1 MHKFHDIIPS
11 QEIFQGRVRFI
22 VFSVILCP
30 GNLPKDTRTWI
41 RKHAL
46 HGYAGDTARVE
57 IQTFCSENLILV
69 CTYSDTALVI
79 ICFPSTIFILH
90 SEKPQMKIS
99 SLPNSPVWNRAYPL
113 RNLHCSAVPEAFKI
127 SSPRQINT
135 ILAKLTFLDSLCA
148 QSVCDILNRVEID
161 MSCNGHSKDSGC
173 RGFNRW

>member
-1 MHKFHDIIPS
+1 MSDKFHDVTPS
-11 QEIFQGRVRFI
+11 QEIFQGRVPFI
-22 VFSVILCP
+22 VVWVVLCP
-30 GNLPKDTRTWI
+30 GYK
-41 RKHAL
+41 L
-46 HGYAGDTARVE
+46 HLLKSRHSVWK
-57 IQTFCSENLILV
+57 TF
-69 CTYSDTALVI
+69 TYSDTALVI
-79 ICFPSTIFILH
+79 ICFPSAILILH